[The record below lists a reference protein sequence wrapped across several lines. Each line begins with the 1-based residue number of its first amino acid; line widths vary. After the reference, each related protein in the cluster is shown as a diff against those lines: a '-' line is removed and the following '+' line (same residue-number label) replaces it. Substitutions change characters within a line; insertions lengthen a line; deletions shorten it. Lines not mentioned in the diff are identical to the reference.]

1 MKRLVI
7 YTVQGLVDKLG
18 GVDIRLRV
26 VSISEIRLVK
36 TRDGQEHNVVDIVV
50 GDRTGLIR
58 LSLWDEKIH
67 EVEAGDVIDMK
78 NAYVNRFKGLLR
90 LNIGMFGILEKVSDT
105 NFASIEELSK
115 VRRRRYTRWRTG
127 LSGQS

>member
-58 LSLWDEKIH
+58 LSLWDEKIR

-105 NFASIEELSK
+105 NFVSIEELSK
-115 VRRRRYTRWRTG
+115 VRRRRYT
-127 LSGQS
+127 

>member
-7 YTVQGLVDKLG
+7 YTVQGLVDKLE

-26 VSISEIRLVK
+26 VSKSEIRLVK
-36 TRDGQEHNVVDIVV
+36 TRDGQEHKVVDVLV
-50 GDRTGLIR
+50 GDRTGLIG

-78 NAYVNRFKGLLR
+78 NAYVKRFKGLLR
-90 LNIGMFGILEKVSDT
+90 LNVGMFGILEKVSDT
-105 NFASIEELSK
+105 NFVSIEELSK

-127 LSGQS
+127 LSGQF